1 MRDPLCS
8 ESYLL
13 KIIEFDKEAI
23 DENKKDIVELKDD
36 MEKGNLCYVFAY
48 VYV

>member
-1 MRDPLCS
+1 MMYERSVMQWKL
-8 ESYLL
+8 LL

-36 MEKGNLCYVFAY
+36 MERHTKISKR
-48 VYV
+48 

>member
-13 KIIEFDKEAI
+13 ETIEFDKEAI

-36 MEKGNLCYVFAY
+36 MKRAY
-48 VYV
+48 KDIQETIKA